1 MKKTFRYVLMAALT
15 VGLSFAVTSCK
26 DDDNDSGGENME
38 QLESTGGEVSM
49 EDIQLSTL
57 ISNFAEV
64 QADELLAQSGWQQKT
79 YEATLGT
86 VLDESR
92 PTVRSIEL
100 GTIEA
105 ADERAEAMLRE
116 LGIDGQSP
124 SGFQFSNASVG
135 TVSYQHGGG
144 SDANTLAVINLD
156 VRQLPPCPPTTAPS
170 ATTAAATSSG
180 RTDACGYAP
189 RLPRRRAT
197 TPTSSA
203 SGPTTARTTAVGAR
217 TRTWS
222 IWPRTRWPADTTSSA
237 GSTTS

>member
-156 VRQLPPCPPTTAPS
+156 VR
-170 ATTAAATSSG
+170 
-180 RTDACGYAP
+180 
-189 RLPRRRAT
+189 
-197 TPTSSA
+197 
-203 SGPTTARTTAVGAR
+203 
-217 TRTWS
+217 
-222 IWPRTRWPADTTSSA
+222 TRWP
-237 GSTTS
+237 

>member
-26 DDDNDSGGENME
+26 DDDNNSGGENME

-156 VRQLPPCPPTTAPS
+156 VR
-170 ATTAAATSSG
+170 TAAATSSG